1 MLCFI
6 NKVSMFLPP
15 VGFERSP
22 KNMQNCEEEK
32 RCIIPVLKLM
42 KESCGNRNVRYFVAI
57 VRNNCYF
64 LEMKV
69 NQKISFVS

>member
-1 MLCFI
+1 
-6 NKVSMFLPP
+6 MFLPP

-42 KESCGNRNVRYFVAI
+42 KENCCGNRNVRYFIAI
-57 VRNNCYF
+57 VRNSCCF
-64 LEMKV
+64 LKLKV